1 MRAPLPLTALVLSL
15 AAGGAIAAKLPVY
28 DDFTEAEFNSGKWI
42 QAESVRELE
51 NGALTLAR
59 WSFGG
64 TASDIGQ
71 TSEVLSLSATD
82 TAPAKSLKVTVK
94 ATDLD
99 RIDGCATNP
108 TPSSTRARL
117 MGAFFSTRAGGPV
130 PGDMV
135 GDVLASLQ
143 LRRLSNSAD
152 PAGTV
157 RIQAMVMNCNV
168 ADCASANLLGTLD
181 LGTATLGQKV
191 TFQIDWDRANQGF
204 VFKVD
209 AGLPSSLS
217 YAGVWTRTGTPALP
231 FNQVAVK
238 NDVANC
244 TAGRVKAGM
253 GASFDNF
260 AISH

>member
-1 MRAPLPLTALVLSL
+1 MRAPLPLTALLLSL

-28 DDFTEAEFNSGKWI
+28 DDFTDAEFNSGKWI

-51 NGALTLAR
+51 NGALSLAR

-64 TASDIGQ
+64 SASDTGQ
-71 TSEVLSLSATD
+71 TTELLSLSATD
-82 TAPAKSLKVTVK
+82 TAPAKTLKVTVK

-99 RIDGCATNP
+99 RLEGCVANA

-117 MGAFFSTRAGGPV
+117 MGAFFSARAGGPV
-130 PGDMV
+130 AGDET

-143 LRRLSNSAD
+143 LRRLSNSTD
-152 PAGTV
+152 PAGVV
-157 RIQAMVMNCNV
+157 RILAMVMSCNV
-168 ADCASANLLGTLD
+168 ADCATSNILRTVD
-181 LGTATLGQKV
+181 LGTAVLGQKV
-191 TFQIDWDRANQGF
+191 TFQIDWDRVNQGF
-204 VFKVD
+204 VFTVD
-209 AGLPSSLS
+209 AGLPTSVS
-217 YAGVWTRTGTPALP
+217 YAGVWTRSGTPAVP
-231 FNQVAVK
+231 FNQLAVK

-260 AISH
+260 AIAH